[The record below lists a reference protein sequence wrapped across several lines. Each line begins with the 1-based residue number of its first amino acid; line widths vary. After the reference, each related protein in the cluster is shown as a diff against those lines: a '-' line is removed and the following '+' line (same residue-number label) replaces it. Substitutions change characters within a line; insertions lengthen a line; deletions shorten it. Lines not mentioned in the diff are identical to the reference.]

1 MKGETREQWL
11 HLCVAAADEQD
22 SNQFLEIIAEINHLL
37 HEKHMRLRNV
47 RREERGYTI
56 EAAEEKAS

>member
-11 HLCVAAADEQD
+11 HLCVAAAEEQD

-37 HEKHMRLRNV
+37 QEKHLRLRNV

>member
-1 MKGETREQWL
+1 VE
-11 HLCVAAADEQD
+11 AANEQD

-37 HEKHMRLRNV
+37 EKHMRLRNV

-56 EAAEEKAS
+56 EAADEKAS